1 VKQVGRHKA
10 VSLRL
15 AMLALAIVL
24 APLTAHGQGAKETLT
39 AKESQAAKDNGT
51 IRIVLTGD
59 SIVNRKLSVY
69 DDPASTGLFQVIR
82 QSDAAFT
89 NFETLVHNY
98 AYPGASQSG
107 GAYMSSPEWIPGEL
121 KWAGFNLLSTANNH
135 AYDFGQDGLLSTLR
149 ALDEAGLAHAGT
161 GANLSFA
168 RAPAYLDTKRG
179 RVALVAVAST
189 FTEGSLAGEQ
199 RPDLPGRPGVNPL
212 RFTTTYTVDQ
222 EEFQELQ
229 KVARL
234 ARGGGGG
241 EGQEEAGGPAQGRG
255 RTPGQG
261 QGQGQ
266 ANGPSDAAG
275 QAPGGQAQ
283 GAERGQAAGGRG
295 VRIGELQ
302 FQVGDTP
309 GVHTRLNPSDLA
321 GLSASV
327 KNAHS
332 QAEWVI
338 VSSHTHEG
346 GQGQG
351 TPPEFLVTAAHAA
364 IDAGADVFVSHGPH
378 TLKGIEIYKGK
389 PIFYSLGNFI
399 FENETMLFQPAESFD
414 SLGLPSSATVADFYD
429 TRSGNDTKGFP
440 VQRGVWESA
449 VAEVSFN
456 KDHTLD
462 KITLTPISLGY
473 LEPRS
478 ERGRPRLA
486 SPEQAKLTI
495 DNLTKL
501 SEPYGTKVVFNA
513 GRGIVLGE
521 TRQK

>member
-1 VKQVGRHKA
+1 MLT
-10 VSLRL
+10 SL
-15 AMLALAIVL
+15 A
-24 APLTAHGQGAKETLT
+24 AHGQAAKEIQP
-39 AKESQAAKDNGT
+39 AKESQAAKDNNT
-51 IRIVLTGD
+51 IQIVLTGD

-69 DDPASTGLFQVIR
+69 DDPASVGLFQIIR

-135 AYDFGQDGLLSTLR
+135 AYDFGQEGLLSTLR
-149 ALDEAGLAHAGT
+149 ALDEAGLPHAGT
-161 GANLSFA
+161 GANLALA
-168 RAPAYLDTKRG
+168 RAPAYLDTKKG

-199 RPDLPGRPGVNPL
+199 RPDLPGRPGVDPL

-234 ARGGGGG
+234 ARGGAGG
-241 EGQEEAGGPAQGRG
+241 EGQDETRGPAEGRG
-255 RTPGQG
+255 RSQA

-266 ANGPSDAAG
+266 ANGPG
-275 QAPGGQAQ
+275 GPGGQTPGSPVQSAD
-283 GAERGQAAGGRG
+283 RGQGSGAR
-295 VRIGELQ
+295 VRIGDLQ

-309 GVHTRLNPSDLA
+309 GVHTRLNQSDLD
-321 GLSASV
+321 GLIASV

-332 QAEWVI
+332 QAEWVV

-429 TRSGNDTKGFP
+429 ARSGNDTRGFP

-456 KDHTLD
+456 KDHTLNR
-462 KITLTPISLGY
+462 ITLTPISLGY

-486 SPEQAKLTI
+486 TPEQAKLTI

-501 SEPYGTKVVFNA
+501 SEAYGTKVVFNA
-513 GRGIVLGE
+513 SRGIVLGE
-521 TRQK
+521 AGQK

>member
-1 VKQVGRHKA
+1 
-10 VSLRL
+10 
-15 AMLALAIVL
+15 MLALTIVL
-24 APLTAHGQGAKETLT
+24 APLVARGQAARGTQP
-39 AKESQAAKDNGT
+39 AKESQSANDSGT
-51 IRIVLTGD
+51 IDIVLTGD

-69 DDPASTGLFQVIR
+69 DDPASTGLFQIIR

-107 GAYMSSPEWIPGEL
+107 GAYMSSPEWIPSEL

-135 AYDFGQDGLLSTLR
+135 AYDFGQEGLVSTLH

-161 GANLSFA
+161 GANLALA
-168 RAPAYLDTKRG
+168 RTPAYLDTKKG

-199 RPDLPGRPGVNPL
+199 RPDLIGRPGVDPL

-234 ARGGGGG
+234 ARGGGGV

-261 QGQGQ
+261 PGQGQ
-266 ANGPSDAAG
+266 VDRPSDATG
-275 QAPGGQAQ
+275 QAPSRPVPGT
-283 GAERGQAAGGRG
+283 ERGQGAGGR
-295 VRIGELQ
+295 VRIGDLQ
-302 FQVGDTP
+302 FQLGDTP
-309 GVHTRLNPSDLA
+309 GVHTRLNQSDLD
-321 GLSASV
+321 GLVASV

-332 QAEWVI
+332 QAEWVV

-351 TPPEFLVTAAHAA
+351 TPPEFLVTAAHTA

-399 FENETMLFQPAESFD
+399 FHSFD
-414 SLGLPSSATVADFYD
+414 PTGWHHDDIWRSVIATCRFGADGALRGL
-429 TRSGNDTKGFP
+429 R
-440 VQRGVWESA
+440 
-449 VAEVSFN
+449 
-456 KDHTLD
+456 LD
-462 KITLTPISLGY
+462 P
-473 LEPRS
+473 
-478 ERGRPRLA
+478 
-486 SPEQAKLTI
+486 
-495 DNLTKL
+495 
-501 SEPYGTKVVFNA
+501 
-513 GRGIVLGE
+513 IVLGGE
-521 TRQK
+521 AALRAGDFSGRDVPMLAESDGPPILEKLARLSAVFGTRLSIVDGRGEIAL

>member
-1 VKQVGRHKA
+1 
-10 VSLRL
+10 
-15 AMLALAIVL
+15 MLALMMLL
-24 APLTAHGQGAKETLT
+24 APLVGRGQAAKDTQP
-39 AKESQAAKDNGT
+39 AKVSQAAKDNGT
-51 IRIVLTGD
+51 LQIVLTGD

-69 DDPASTGLFQVIR
+69 DDPASVGLFQIIR

-98 AYPGASQSG
+98 AYPGAAQSG

-135 AYDFGQDGLLSTLR
+135 AYDFGQEGLLSTLR

-161 GANLSFA
+161 GANLALA
-168 RAPAYLDTKRG
+168 RAPAYLDTGKG

-189 FTEGSLAGEQ
+189 FTEGSLAGAQ

-222 EEFQELQ
+222 EELQELQ

-234 ARGGGGG
+234 ARGGAGG
-241 EGQEEAGGPAQGRG
+241 EGQDETRGPAEGRA
-255 RTPGQG
+255 QG
-261 QGQGQ
+261 QGQVQAQ
-266 ANGPSDAAG
+266 ANRPSDASV

-283 GAERGQAAGGRG
+283 GAGRG
-295 VRIGELQ
+295 PGPASRVRIGDLQ

-309 GVHTRLNPSDLA
+309 GVHTRPNQSDLD
-321 GLSASV
+321 GLIASV

-351 TPPEFLVTAAHAA
+351 TPPEFLVAAAHAA

-378 TLKGIEIYKGK
+378 VLRGIEIYKGK

-399 FENETMLFQPAESFD
+399 FENETMLFQPAESYD

-429 TRSGNDTKGFP
+429 TRSGNDTRGFP
-440 VQRGVWESA
+440 VQRAVWESA
-449 VAEVSFN
+449 IAEVSFN
-456 KDHTLD
+456 KDHTLN

-473 LEPRS
+473 QEPRS

-513 GRGIVLGE
+513 GRGTVLGE
-521 TRQK
+521 AGQK

>member
-1 VKQVGRHKA
+1 MKKTFA
-10 VSLRL
+10 I
-15 AMLALAIVL
+15 LALLSSAVL
-24 APLTAHGQGAKETLT
+24 ASLVAHGQNAKETQP
-39 AKESQAAKDNGT
+39 AKESQAAIDNGT
-51 IRIVLTGD
+51 IQIVLTGD

-69 DDPASTGLFQVIR
+69 DDPASAGLFQIIR

-121 KWAGFNLLSTANNH
+121 RWAGFNLLSTANNH
-135 AYDFGQDGLLSTLR
+135 AYDFGQEGLLSTLR
-149 ALDEAGLAHAGT
+149 ALDAAGLAHAGT
-161 GANLSFA
+161 GANLALA

-199 RPDLPGRPGVNPL
+199 RPDLPGRPGVDPL

-241 EGQEEAGGPAQGRG
+241 EGQDETRVPGEGRGRVQAQGQAYGSGGASGQTPDAPAQGADR
-255 RTPGQG
+255 GQG
-261 QGQGQ
+261 
-266 ANGPSDAAG
+266 
-275 QAPGGQAQ
+275 PGS
-283 GAERGQAAGGRG
+283 R
-295 VRIGELQ
+295 VRIGDLQ

-309 GVHTRLNPSDLA
+309 GVHTRLNQSDLD
-321 GLSASV
+321 GLIASV

-332 QAEWVI
+332 QAEWVV

-429 TRSGNDTKGFP
+429 ARSGNDTRGFP

-449 VAEVSFN
+449 IAEVTFN
-456 KDHTLD
+456 NDHTLN

-473 LEPRS
+473 MEPRS

-486 SPEQAKLTI
+486 TPEQAKVTI

-521 TRQK
+521 VGQK